1 MEIKSDFFHFQM
13 NEGDELQILV
23 KKRKKENFGISPFLE
38 KFFDAKALEIK
49 KLIQG

>member
-23 KKRKKENFGISPFLE
+23 NKRKKENL
-38 KFFDAKALEIK
+38 
-49 KLIQG
+49 LIYLNPLMLLNL

>member
-23 KKRKKENFGISPFLE
+23 KKRKKENL
-38 KFFDAKALEIK
+38 
-49 KLIQG
+49 LICLNSLMLLNL

>member
-23 KKRKKENFGISPFLE
+23 KKRKKENL
-38 KFFDAKALEIK
+38 
-49 KLIQG
+49 LICLNPLMLLNL